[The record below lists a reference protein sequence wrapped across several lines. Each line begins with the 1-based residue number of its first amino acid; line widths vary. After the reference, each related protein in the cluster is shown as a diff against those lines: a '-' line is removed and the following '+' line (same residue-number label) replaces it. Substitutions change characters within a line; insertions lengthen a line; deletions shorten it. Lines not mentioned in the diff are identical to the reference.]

1 MVYHRLKVSQL
12 YKVFVITGI
21 LLVIILNALAIFA
34 INHNM
39 NKVSVDLVGNTSL
52 IANINEDYEDPG
64 INVNRH
70 GKEVKYEVKEI
81 NNIDT
86 SKFGTYTYEYEIN
99 VDGKEYKLVRT
110 VEVVDKSLPVITVEE
125 KELIRDY
132 CSKTVSKE
140 PTYKAIDNYDGD
152 ITDKVEKKDNGS
164 EYILS
169 VVDSN
174 GNENKV
180 TIPIKDQEEPKNKIV
195 LNGYKTQ
202 TVTVGTAFNDK
213 GAKVYTGCGI
223 ELPNEKVT
231 VEGTVDTNTIGTYE
245 LVYKNDKYNI
255 SEKRTVYVTK
265 KTEPVIEEETET
277 PGNGK
282 VIYLTFD
289 DGPGG
294 YTKQFLDI
302 LDKYNAKATF
312 FVTNQFPNYQWL
324 IGEEARRGHTV
335 AVHSLTHNWN
345 IYNSVDAYKA
355 DFNAMNDIIE
365 QQTGKRSNI
374 FRFPGGSSNTVSRG
388 HQRGIM
394 TTLSQV
400 MQSEGYQYFDWN
412 VDSND
417 AGGANSTQI
426 YNNVIRGIKK
436 TSKPVILMHDIK
448 KTTLNALDDMLR
460 YMTNNGYKFG
470 TLDLNGPIVHHG
482 INN

>member
-1 MVYHRLKVSQL
+1 MIFHKMRVSEL

-21 LLVIILNALAIFA
+21 LLVII
-34 INHNM
+34 INLVTIIGIRHNL
-39 NKVSVDLVGNTSL
+39 NKVNVEL
-52 IANINEDYEDPG
+52 IGDTNLLANINEEYKDPG

-70 GKEVKYEVKEI
+70 GRTVKYDVHES
-81 NNIDT
+81 NNIDIT
-86 SKFGTYTYEYEIN
+86 KFGNYIYEYDIV
-99 VDGKEYKLVRT
+99 VDGKTYKLTRN
-110 VEVVDKSLPVITVEE
+110 VEVVDKSLPIINVEE

-132 CSKTVSKE
+132 CSKAISKE
-140 PTYKAIDNYDGD
+140 PTYKATDNYDGD
-152 ITDKVEKKDNGS
+152 ITDKVTKKDNGS
-164 EYILS
+164 TYLLS
-169 VVDSN
+169 VVDSH
-174 GNENKV
+174 GNKNEV
-180 TIPIKDQEEPKNKIV
+180 SIPIKDQEEPKNKIV

-202 TVTVGTAFNDK
+202 TIYIGNEYKDQ

-223 ELPNEKVT
+223 ELPDESVT
-231 VEGTVDTNTIGTYE
+231 VEGNVDTNTLGTYE
-245 LVYKNDKYNI
+245 LTYKNDKYNI
-255 SEKRTVYVTK
+255 SAKRTIYVTK
-265 KTEPVIEEETET
+265 KTEPVVNEETDK

-282 VIYLTFD
+282 VVYLTFD

-294 YTKQFLDI
+294 YTMQFLDI

-312 FVTNQFPNYQWL
+312 FVTNQFTSYQWVL
-324 IGEEARRGHTV
+324 GEEARRGHTV

-345 IYNSVDAYKA
+345 IYNSVEAYKN

-388 HQRGIM
+388 HSRGIM

-417 AGGANSTQI
+417 AAGANSTQV
-426 YNNVIRGIKK
+426 YNNVIRGIKN

-448 KTTLNALDDMLR
+448 KSTLNALDDMLR

-470 TLDLNGPIVHHG
+470 TLDINGPIVHHG

>member
-1 MVYHRLKVSQL
+1 MIYHRLKVSEL
-12 YKVFVITGI
+12 YKVFVVFGIILVI
-21 LLVIILNALAIFA
+21 LLNAISLFG

-39 NKVSVDLVGNTSL
+39 NRVCVELIGNQSL
-52 IANINEDYEDPG
+52 TANINEEYTDPG
-64 INVNRH
+64 INVNKH
-70 GKEVKYEVKEI
+70 GKEIKYDVKEYDDV
-81 NNIDT
+81 DT
-86 SKFGTYTYEYEIN
+86 SKFGSYTYEYEIN
-99 VDGKEYKLVRT
+99 VDGKIYKLIRNI
-110 VEVVDKSLPVITVEE
+110 EVVDKSLPVITVEE
-125 KELIRDY
+125 KELLRDY
-132 CSKTVSKE
+132 CSKAISKE
-140 PTYKAIDNYDGD
+140 PTFKATDNYDGD
-152 ITDKVEKKDNGS
+152 ITDKVEKKDNGDS
-164 EYILS
+164 YILS
-169 VVDSN
+169 VVDTY
-174 GNENKV
+174 GNKNEV
-180 TIPIKDQEEPKNKIV
+180 SIPIKNQEEPKNKIV

-202 TVTVGTAFNDK
+202 TIYEGNEYKDS

-223 ELPNEKVT
+223 ELPDEKVT
-231 VEGTVDTNTIGTYE
+231 VEGTVNTNVIGTYE
-245 LVYKNDKYNI
+245 ITYKNEKYNL
-255 SEKRTVYVTK
+255 SEKRIVYVTK
-265 KTEPVIEEETET
+265 KTEPIINEETDT

-282 VIYLTFD
+282 IVYLTFD

-345 IYNSVDAYKA
+345 IYNSVDAFKN
-355 DFNAMNDIIE
+355 DFNAINNIIE
-365 QQTGKRSNI
+365 QQTGKKSNI

-394 TTLSQV
+394 TTLSQL

-412 VDSND
+412 VDSYD

-426 YNNVIRGIKK
+426 YNNVIKGIKK

-470 TLDLNGPIVHHG
+470 TLDINGPIVHHG